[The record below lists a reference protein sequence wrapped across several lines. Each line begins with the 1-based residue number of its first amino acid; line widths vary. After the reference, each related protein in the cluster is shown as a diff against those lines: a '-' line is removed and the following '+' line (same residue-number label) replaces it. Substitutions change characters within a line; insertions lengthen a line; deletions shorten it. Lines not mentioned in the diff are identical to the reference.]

1 MVDKIAKNEVK
12 IIYCPTD
19 KMVADFSSKPLQ
31 GRIFV
36 IHRNTM
42 MGISVDDYKTYKGWY
57 EESLK
62 RYELWDDKEGDL
74 YDL

>member
-1 MVDKIAKNEVK
+1 MVDKIRKNEVK
-12 IIYCPTD
+12 IVYCPTD
-19 KMVADFSSKPLQ
+19 KMVADFSSKLLQ

-42 MGISVDDYKTYKGWY
+42 MGISIDDYKIYKGWY

-62 RYELWDDKEGDL
+62 RYRLWDDKEGDL